1 MKFALMLFM
10 FSSVTY
16 AQSLSPIGI
25 WLVADE
31 SAKVEIYQAG
41 ETLEGKLVWLKEPN
55 DKAGVAVR
63 DDKNPDE
70 SLQSRPLLNLV
81 FLKGFVKH
89 KNENKWVDGTVY
101 DAKSGKTYSGWIK
114 LVDENK
120 MKLRGYVGFSLL
132 GRTEEWTRTT
142 P

>member
-41 ETLEGKLVWLKEPN
+41 ETLEGKLV
-55 DKAGVAVR
+55 
-63 DDKNPDE
+63 
-70 SLQSRPLLNLV
+70 LQSRPLLNLV